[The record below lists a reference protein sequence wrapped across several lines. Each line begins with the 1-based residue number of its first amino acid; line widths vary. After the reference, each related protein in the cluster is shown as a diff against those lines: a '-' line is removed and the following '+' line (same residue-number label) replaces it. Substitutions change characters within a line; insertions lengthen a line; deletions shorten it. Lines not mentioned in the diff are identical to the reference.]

1 MVTRLGWQWLC
12 LVGSVRLHVF
22 QGQGNRLDLL
32 GSFIRDFNP
41 VVVLERHNQLNEVK
55 RICLEVINERC
66 LWHNFFL
73 INLQGIG
80 DDVAQPF
87 EGNVVAHRVPHGL
100 PCRVAGFG
108 VGAPNTAPEY
118 TTGRSRPT
126 HEFLRQW
133 EARFGNRG
141 RHFRMIHTVRADCLT
156 LRSTVATVSASDTS
170 SDTRGFT
177 HRRGRWVKGG
187 RGGHFRG
194 GSGWDF
200 APPLVRGV
208 FDPIC
213 NVSASRASC
222 TGVCGASAVGGTMAD
237 AGIDRASVIGPVA
250 PSHDHLIDVD
260 PLLGVA
266 RGIETSVGSPVI
278 READV
283 RSMSFDVRPAR
294 LSAFDPEV
302 DQLGPTEMDLAAS
315 LAQSEQA
322 SLTPPVLIP
331 GDETESDDAVRLYL
345 REIGRVPLLNAQ
357 MEVQLAKAIE
367 RGRLAVEALADPKGA
382 RDHRRALR
390 EDAVAGERARDY
402 MIEANL
408 RLVVSIAKKY
418 AGRGMSLL
426 DLIEEGNLGLM
437 KAVEKFDHERGF
449 KFSTYATWW
458 IRQAISRAIA
468 DQSRTIR
475 LPVHIVE
482 KLTKLRNVMPRLEQ
496 ELGRA
501 PNLDEIAEAAGM
513 SSERVHEIMIACRG
527 TLSLETP
534 IGDDGEASLG
544 DFVADRDIEDPVDT
558 AARNILR
565 TEVHGILSELS
576 DRERRILE
584 LRYGLG
590 RREPLT
596 LQEIGVEVGLT
607 RERVRQ
613 IECEALDKLR
623 LAVRSQSLRG
633 LLV

>member
-1 MVTRLGWQWLC
+1 M
-12 LVGSVRLHVF
+12 S
-22 QGQGNRLDLL
+22 
-32 GSFIRDFNP
+32 
-41 VVVLERHNQLNEVK
+41 
-55 RICLEVINERC
+55 
-66 LWHNFFL
+66 
-73 INLQGIG
+73 
-80 DDVAQPF
+80 
-87 EGNVVAHRVPHGL
+87 
-100 PCRVAGFG
+100 
-108 VGAPNTAPEY
+108 
-118 TTGRSRPT
+118 
-126 HEFLRQW
+126 
-133 EARFGNRG
+133 
-141 RHFRMIHTVRADCLT
+141 
-156 LRSTVATVSASDTS
+156 
-170 SDTRGFT
+170 
-177 HRRGRWVKGG
+177 
-187 RGGHFRG
+187 
-194 GSGWDF
+194 
-200 APPLVRGV
+200 
-208 FDPIC
+208 
-213 NVSASRASC
+213 
-222 TGVCGASAVGGTMAD
+222 D
-237 AGIDRASVIGPVA
+237 AGIDRASVLGPVA

-260 PLLGVA
+260 PPLGVA
-266 RGIETSVGSPVI
+266 RSFETTVSPPVF
-278 READV
+278 RETGT
-283 RSMSFDVRPAR
+283 RSMSFDLRPSR
-294 LSAFDPEV
+294 LSSFDPDV

-357 MEVQLAKAIE
+357 TEVQLAKAIE
-367 RGRLAVEALADPKGA
+367 RGRLAVEALADPAGA
-382 RDHRRALR
+382 KDHRRALR

-534 IGDDGEASLG
+534 IGEDGDASLG
-544 DFVADRDIEDPVDT
+544 DFVADREIEDPVDT

-565 TEVHGILSELS
+565 KEVHGILSELS

-590 RREPLT
+590 LRDPLT

-623 LAVRSQSLRG
+623 LAVRSQNLRE

>member
-1 MVTRLGWQWLC
+1 M
-12 LVGSVRLHVF
+12 S
-22 QGQGNRLDLL
+22 
-32 GSFIRDFNP
+32 
-41 VVVLERHNQLNEVK
+41 
-55 RICLEVINERC
+55 
-66 LWHNFFL
+66 
-73 INLQGIG
+73 
-80 DDVAQPF
+80 
-87 EGNVVAHRVPHGL
+87 
-100 PCRVAGFG
+100 
-108 VGAPNTAPEY
+108 
-118 TTGRSRPT
+118 
-126 HEFLRQW
+126 
-133 EARFGNRG
+133 
-141 RHFRMIHTVRADCLT
+141 
-156 LRSTVATVSASDTS
+156 
-170 SDTRGFT
+170 
-177 HRRGRWVKGG
+177 
-187 RGGHFRG
+187 
-194 GSGWDF
+194 
-200 APPLVRGV
+200 
-208 FDPIC
+208 
-213 NVSASRASC
+213 
-222 TGVCGASAVGGTMAD
+222 D
-237 AGIDRASVIGPVA
+237 AGIDRASVLGPVA
-250 PSHDHLIDVD
+250 PSHDRLIDVD
-260 PLLGVA
+260 PPLGVA
-266 RGIETSVGSPVI
+266 RSFETTVSPPVF
-278 READV
+278 RETGT
-283 RSMSFDVRPAR
+283 RSMSFDLRPSR
-294 LSAFDPEV
+294 LSSFDPDV
-302 DQLGPTEMDLAAS
+302 DQLGPTEIDLAAS

-357 MEVQLAKAIE
+357 TEVQLAKAIE
-367 RGRLAVEALADPKGA
+367 RGRLAVEALADPAGA
-382 RDHRRALR
+382 KDHRRALR

-534 IGDDGEASLG
+534 IGEDGDASLG
-544 DFVADRDIEDPVDT
+544 DFVADREIEDPVDT

-565 TEVHGILSELS
+565 KEVHGILSELS

-590 RREPLT
+590 LRDPLT

-623 LAVRSQSLRG
+623 LAVRSQNLRE

>member
-1 MVTRLGWQWLC
+1 M
-12 LVGSVRLHVF
+12 S
-22 QGQGNRLDLL
+22 
-32 GSFIRDFNP
+32 
-41 VVVLERHNQLNEVK
+41 
-55 RICLEVINERC
+55 
-66 LWHNFFL
+66 
-73 INLQGIG
+73 
-80 DDVAQPF
+80 
-87 EGNVVAHRVPHGL
+87 
-100 PCRVAGFG
+100 
-108 VGAPNTAPEY
+108 
-118 TTGRSRPT
+118 
-126 HEFLRQW
+126 
-133 EARFGNRG
+133 
-141 RHFRMIHTVRADCLT
+141 
-156 LRSTVATVSASDTS
+156 
-170 SDTRGFT
+170 
-177 HRRGRWVKGG
+177 
-187 RGGHFRG
+187 
-194 GSGWDF
+194 
-200 APPLVRGV
+200 
-208 FDPIC
+208 
-213 NVSASRASC
+213 
-222 TGVCGASAVGGTMAD
+222 D
-237 AGIDRASVIGPVA
+237 AGIDRANVLGPVA

-260 PLLGVA
+260 PPLGVA
-266 RGIETSVGSPVI
+266 RSFETTVSPPVF
-278 READV
+278 RETGT
-283 RSMSFDVRPAR
+283 RSMSFDLRPSR
-294 LSAFDPEV
+294 LSSFDPDV

-357 MEVQLAKAIE
+357 TEVQLAKAIE
-367 RGRLAVEALADPKGA
+367 RGRLAVEALADPAGA
-382 RDHRRALR
+382 KDHRRALR

-534 IGDDGEASLG
+534 IGEDGDASLG
-544 DFVADRDIEDPVDT
+544 DFVADREIEDPVDT

-565 TEVHGILSELS
+565 KEVHGILSELS

-590 RREPLT
+590 LRDPLT

-623 LAVRSQSLRG
+623 LAVRSQNLRE

>member
-1 MVTRLGWQWLC
+1 M
-12 LVGSVRLHVF
+12 S
-22 QGQGNRLDLL
+22 
-32 GSFIRDFNP
+32 
-41 VVVLERHNQLNEVK
+41 
-55 RICLEVINERC
+55 
-66 LWHNFFL
+66 
-73 INLQGIG
+73 
-80 DDVAQPF
+80 
-87 EGNVVAHRVPHGL
+87 
-100 PCRVAGFG
+100 
-108 VGAPNTAPEY
+108 
-118 TTGRSRPT
+118 
-126 HEFLRQW
+126 
-133 EARFGNRG
+133 
-141 RHFRMIHTVRADCLT
+141 
-156 LRSTVATVSASDTS
+156 
-170 SDTRGFT
+170 
-177 HRRGRWVKGG
+177 
-187 RGGHFRG
+187 
-194 GSGWDF
+194 
-200 APPLVRGV
+200 
-208 FDPIC
+208 
-213 NVSASRASC
+213 
-222 TGVCGASAVGGTMAD
+222 D
-237 AGIDRASVIGPVA
+237 AGIDRASVLGPVA

-260 PLLGVA
+260 PPLGVA
-266 RGIETSVGSPVI
+266 RSFETTVSPPVF
-278 READV
+278 RETGT
-283 RSMSFDVRPAR
+283 RSMSFDLRPSR
-294 LSAFDPEV
+294 LSSFDPDV

-357 MEVQLAKAIE
+357 TEVQLAKAIE
-367 RGRLAVEALADPKGA
+367 RGRLAVEALADPAGA
-382 RDHRRALR
+382 KDHRRALR
-390 EDAVAGERARDY
+390 EDAAAGERARDY

-534 IGDDGEASLG
+534 IGEDGDASLG
-544 DFVADRDIEDPVDT
+544 DFVADREIEDPVDT

-565 TEVHGILSELS
+565 KEVHGILSELS

-590 RREPLT
+590 LRDPLT

-623 LAVRSQSLRG
+623 LAVRSQNLRE

>member
-1 MVTRLGWQWLC
+1 
-12 LVGSVRLHVF
+12 
-22 QGQGNRLDLL
+22 
-32 GSFIRDFNP
+32 
-41 VVVLERHNQLNEVK
+41 
-55 RICLEVINERC
+55 
-66 LWHNFFL
+66 
-73 INLQGIG
+73 
-80 DDVAQPF
+80 
-87 EGNVVAHRVPHGL
+87 
-100 PCRVAGFG
+100 
-108 VGAPNTAPEY
+108 
-118 TTGRSRPT
+118 
-126 HEFLRQW
+126 
-133 EARFGNRG
+133 
-141 RHFRMIHTVRADCLT
+141 
-156 LRSTVATVSASDTS
+156 
-170 SDTRGFT
+170 
-177 HRRGRWVKGG
+177 
-187 RGGHFRG
+187 
-194 GSGWDF
+194 
-200 APPLVRGV
+200 
-208 FDPIC
+208 
-213 NVSASRASC
+213 
-222 TGVCGASAVGGTMAD
+222 MAD
-237 AGIDRASVIGPVA
+237 AGIDRASVLGRLATI
-250 PSHDHLIDVD
+250 HDHLVRVD
-260 PLLGVA
+260 PPLGVA
-266 RGIETSVGSPVI
+266 RNLETTMTSPAF
-278 READV
+278 RESSG
-283 RSMSFDVRPAR
+283 RSMSFDVRPPR
-294 LSAFDPEV
+294 PSAFDPDV

-315 LAQSEQA
+315 LAQSDQA

-331 GDETESDDAVRLYL
+331 GDETESDDAVRMYL

-357 MEVQLAKAIE
+357 TEVQLAKAIE
-367 RGRLAVEALADPKGA
+367 RGRLAVEALADPTEA

-534 IGDDGEASLG
+534 IGEDGDASLG
-544 DFVADRDIEDPVDT
+544 DFVADRELEDPVDT
-558 AARNILR
+558 AARNILQK
-565 TEVHGILSELS
+565 EVHGILSELS

-590 RREPLT
+590 LRDPLT

-623 LAVRSQSLRG
+623 MAVRSQNLRE

>member
-1 MVTRLGWQWLC
+1 M
-12 LVGSVRLHVF
+12 S
-22 QGQGNRLDLL
+22 
-32 GSFIRDFNP
+32 
-41 VVVLERHNQLNEVK
+41 
-55 RICLEVINERC
+55 
-66 LWHNFFL
+66 
-73 INLQGIG
+73 
-80 DDVAQPF
+80 
-87 EGNVVAHRVPHGL
+87 
-100 PCRVAGFG
+100 
-108 VGAPNTAPEY
+108 
-118 TTGRSRPT
+118 
-126 HEFLRQW
+126 
-133 EARFGNRG
+133 
-141 RHFRMIHTVRADCLT
+141 
-156 LRSTVATVSASDTS
+156 
-170 SDTRGFT
+170 
-177 HRRGRWVKGG
+177 
-187 RGGHFRG
+187 
-194 GSGWDF
+194 
-200 APPLVRGV
+200 
-208 FDPIC
+208 
-213 NVSASRASC
+213 
-222 TGVCGASAVGGTMAD
+222 D
-237 AGIDRASVIGPVA
+237 AGIDRASVLGPVA

-260 PLLGVA
+260 PPLGVA
-266 RGIETSVGSPVI
+266 RSFETTVSPPVF
-278 READV
+278 RETGT
-283 RSMSFDVRPAR
+283 RSMSFDLRPSR
-294 LSAFDPEV
+294 LSSFDPDV

-357 MEVQLAKAIE
+357 TEVQLAKAIE
-367 RGRLAVEALADPKGA
+367 RGRLAVEALADPAGA
-382 RDHRRALR
+382 NDQRRALR

-534 IGDDGEASLG
+534 IGEDGDASLG
-544 DFVADRDIEDPVDT
+544 DFVADREIEDPVDT

-565 TEVHGILSELS
+565 KEVHGILSELS

-590 RREPLT
+590 LRDPLT

-623 LAVRSQSLRG
+623 LAVRSQNLRE

>member
-1 MVTRLGWQWLC
+1 M
-12 LVGSVRLHVF
+12 S
-22 QGQGNRLDLL
+22 
-32 GSFIRDFNP
+32 
-41 VVVLERHNQLNEVK
+41 
-55 RICLEVINERC
+55 
-66 LWHNFFL
+66 
-73 INLQGIG
+73 
-80 DDVAQPF
+80 
-87 EGNVVAHRVPHGL
+87 
-100 PCRVAGFG
+100 
-108 VGAPNTAPEY
+108 
-118 TTGRSRPT
+118 
-126 HEFLRQW
+126 
-133 EARFGNRG
+133 
-141 RHFRMIHTVRADCLT
+141 
-156 LRSTVATVSASDTS
+156 
-170 SDTRGFT
+170 
-177 HRRGRWVKGG
+177 
-187 RGGHFRG
+187 
-194 GSGWDF
+194 
-200 APPLVRGV
+200 
-208 FDPIC
+208 
-213 NVSASRASC
+213 
-222 TGVCGASAVGGTMAD
+222 D
-237 AGIDRASVIGPVA
+237 AGIDRASVLGPVA

-260 PLLGVA
+260 PPLGVA
-266 RGIETSVGSPVI
+266 RSFETAVSPPVF
-278 READV
+278 RETGT
-283 RSMSFDVRPAR
+283 RSMSFDLRPSR
-294 LSAFDPEV
+294 LSSFDPDV

-357 MEVQLAKAIE
+357 TEVQLAKAIE
-367 RGRLAVEALADPKGA
+367 RGRLAVEALADPAGA
-382 RDHRRALR
+382 KDHRRALR

-534 IGDDGEASLG
+534 IGEDGDASLG
-544 DFVADRDIEDPVDT
+544 DFVADREIEDPVDT

-565 TEVHGILSELS
+565 KEVHGILSELS

-590 RREPLT
+590 LRDPLT

-623 LAVRSQSLRG
+623 LAVRSQNLRE

>member
-1 MVTRLGWQWLC
+1 M
-12 LVGSVRLHVF
+12 S
-22 QGQGNRLDLL
+22 
-32 GSFIRDFNP
+32 
-41 VVVLERHNQLNEVK
+41 
-55 RICLEVINERC
+55 
-66 LWHNFFL
+66 
-73 INLQGIG
+73 
-80 DDVAQPF
+80 
-87 EGNVVAHRVPHGL
+87 
-100 PCRVAGFG
+100 
-108 VGAPNTAPEY
+108 
-118 TTGRSRPT
+118 
-126 HEFLRQW
+126 
-133 EARFGNRG
+133 
-141 RHFRMIHTVRADCLT
+141 
-156 LRSTVATVSASDTS
+156 
-170 SDTRGFT
+170 
-177 HRRGRWVKGG
+177 
-187 RGGHFRG
+187 
-194 GSGWDF
+194 
-200 APPLVRGV
+200 
-208 FDPIC
+208 
-213 NVSASRASC
+213 
-222 TGVCGASAVGGTMAD
+222 D
-237 AGIDRASVIGPVA
+237 AGIDRASVLGPVA
-250 PSHDHLIDVD
+250 PSHDHLIDAD
-260 PLLGVA
+260 PPLGVA
-266 RGIETSVGSPVI
+266 RSFETTVSPPVFRETGTRSV
-278 READV
+278 
-283 RSMSFDVRPAR
+283 SFDLRPSR
-294 LSAFDPEV
+294 LSPFDPDV

-357 MEVQLAKAIE
+357 TEVQLAKAIE
-367 RGRLAVEALADPKGA
+367 RGRLAVEALADPAGA

-534 IGDDGEASLG
+534 IGEDGDASLG
-544 DFVADRDIEDPVDT
+544 DFVADREIEDPVDT

-565 TEVHGILSELS
+565 KEVHGILSELS

-590 RREPLT
+590 LRDPLT

-623 LAVRSQSLRG
+623 LAVRSQNLRE

>member
-1 MVTRLGWQWLC
+1 M
-12 LVGSVRLHVF
+12 S
-22 QGQGNRLDLL
+22 
-32 GSFIRDFNP
+32 
-41 VVVLERHNQLNEVK
+41 
-55 RICLEVINERC
+55 
-66 LWHNFFL
+66 
-73 INLQGIG
+73 
-80 DDVAQPF
+80 
-87 EGNVVAHRVPHGL
+87 
-100 PCRVAGFG
+100 
-108 VGAPNTAPEY
+108 
-118 TTGRSRPT
+118 
-126 HEFLRQW
+126 
-133 EARFGNRG
+133 
-141 RHFRMIHTVRADCLT
+141 
-156 LRSTVATVSASDTS
+156 
-170 SDTRGFT
+170 
-177 HRRGRWVKGG
+177 
-187 RGGHFRG
+187 
-194 GSGWDF
+194 
-200 APPLVRGV
+200 
-208 FDPIC
+208 
-213 NVSASRASC
+213 
-222 TGVCGASAVGGTMAD
+222 D
-237 AGIDRASVIGPVA
+237 AGIDRASVLGPVA

-260 PLLGVA
+260 PPLGVQ
-266 RGIETSVGSPVI
+266 RSFETTVSPPVF
-278 READV
+278 RETGT
-283 RSMSFDVRPAR
+283 RSMSFDLRPSR
-294 LSAFDPEV
+294 LSSFDPDV

-357 MEVQLAKAIE
+357 TEVQLAKAIE
-367 RGRLAVEALADPKGA
+367 RGRLAVEALADPAGA
-382 RDHRRALR
+382 KDHRRALR

-534 IGDDGEASLG
+534 IGEDGDASLG
-544 DFVADRDIEDPVDT
+544 DFVADREIEDPVDT

-565 TEVHGILSELS
+565 KEVHGILSELS

-590 RREPLT
+590 LRDPLT

-623 LAVRSQSLRG
+623 LAVRSQNLRE

>member
-1 MVTRLGWQWLC
+1 M
-12 LVGSVRLHVF
+12 S
-22 QGQGNRLDLL
+22 
-32 GSFIRDFNP
+32 
-41 VVVLERHNQLNEVK
+41 
-55 RICLEVINERC
+55 
-66 LWHNFFL
+66 
-73 INLQGIG
+73 
-80 DDVAQPF
+80 
-87 EGNVVAHRVPHGL
+87 
-100 PCRVAGFG
+100 
-108 VGAPNTAPEY
+108 
-118 TTGRSRPT
+118 
-126 HEFLRQW
+126 
-133 EARFGNRG
+133 
-141 RHFRMIHTVRADCLT
+141 
-156 LRSTVATVSASDTS
+156 
-170 SDTRGFT
+170 
-177 HRRGRWVKGG
+177 
-187 RGGHFRG
+187 
-194 GSGWDF
+194 
-200 APPLVRGV
+200 
-208 FDPIC
+208 
-213 NVSASRASC
+213 
-222 TGVCGASAVGGTMAD
+222 D
-237 AGIDRASVIGPVA
+237 AGIDRASVLGPVA
-250 PSHDHLIDVD
+250 PSHDHLIDAD
-260 PLLGVA
+260 PPLGVA
-266 RGIETSVGSPVI
+266 RSFETTVSPPVF
-278 READV
+278 RETGT
-283 RSMSFDVRPAR
+283 RSMSFDLRPSR
-294 LSAFDPEV
+294 LSSFDPDV
-302 DQLGPTEMDLAAS
+302 DQLGPTEIDLAAS

-357 MEVQLAKAIE
+357 TEVQLAKAIE
-367 RGRLAVEALADPKGA
+367 RGRLAVEALADPAGA
-382 RDHRRALR
+382 KDHRRALR

-534 IGDDGEASLG
+534 IGEDGDASLG
-544 DFVADRDIEDPVDT
+544 DFVADREIEDPVDT

-565 TEVHGILSELS
+565 KEVHGILSELS

-590 RREPLT
+590 LRDPLT

-623 LAVRSQSLRG
+623 LAVRSQNLRE

>member
-1 MVTRLGWQWLC
+1 M
-12 LVGSVRLHVF
+12 S
-22 QGQGNRLDLL
+22 
-32 GSFIRDFNP
+32 
-41 VVVLERHNQLNEVK
+41 
-55 RICLEVINERC
+55 
-66 LWHNFFL
+66 
-73 INLQGIG
+73 
-80 DDVAQPF
+80 
-87 EGNVVAHRVPHGL
+87 
-100 PCRVAGFG
+100 
-108 VGAPNTAPEY
+108 
-118 TTGRSRPT
+118 
-126 HEFLRQW
+126 
-133 EARFGNRG
+133 
-141 RHFRMIHTVRADCLT
+141 
-156 LRSTVATVSASDTS
+156 
-170 SDTRGFT
+170 
-177 HRRGRWVKGG
+177 
-187 RGGHFRG
+187 
-194 GSGWDF
+194 
-200 APPLVRGV
+200 
-208 FDPIC
+208 
-213 NVSASRASC
+213 
-222 TGVCGASAVGGTMAD
+222 D
-237 AGIDRASVIGPVA
+237 AGIDRASVLGPVA

-260 PLLGVA
+260 PPLGVA
-266 RGIETSVGSPVI
+266 RSFETTVSPPVF
-278 READV
+278 RETGT
-283 RSMSFDVRPAR
+283 RSMSFDLRPSR
-294 LSAFDPEV
+294 LSSFDPDV

-357 MEVQLAKAIE
+357 TEVQLAKAIE
-367 RGRLAVEALADPKGA
+367 RGRLAVEALADPAGA

-534 IGDDGEASLG
+534 IGEDGDASLG
-544 DFVADRDIEDPVDT
+544 DFVADREIEDPVDT

-565 TEVHGILSELS
+565 REVHGILSELS

-590 RREPLT
+590 LRDPLT

-623 LAVRSQSLRG
+623 LAVRSQNLRE

>member
-1 MVTRLGWQWLC
+1 
-12 LVGSVRLHVF
+12 
-22 QGQGNRLDLL
+22 
-32 GSFIRDFNP
+32 
-41 VVVLERHNQLNEVK
+41 
-55 RICLEVINERC
+55 
-66 LWHNFFL
+66 
-73 INLQGIG
+73 
-80 DDVAQPF
+80 
-87 EGNVVAHRVPHGL
+87 
-100 PCRVAGFG
+100 
-108 VGAPNTAPEY
+108 
-118 TTGRSRPT
+118 
-126 HEFLRQW
+126 
-133 EARFGNRG
+133 
-141 RHFRMIHTVRADCLT
+141 
-156 LRSTVATVSASDTS
+156 
-170 SDTRGFT
+170 
-177 HRRGRWVKGG
+177 
-187 RGGHFRG
+187 
-194 GSGWDF
+194 
-200 APPLVRGV
+200 
-208 FDPIC
+208 
-213 NVSASRASC
+213 
-222 TGVCGASAVGGTMAD
+222 MAD

-266 RGIETSVGSPVI
+266 RGIETSVGSPVL
-278 READV
+278 RETDV

>member
-1 MVTRLGWQWLC
+1 M
-12 LVGSVRLHVF
+12 S
-22 QGQGNRLDLL
+22 
-32 GSFIRDFNP
+32 
-41 VVVLERHNQLNEVK
+41 
-55 RICLEVINERC
+55 
-66 LWHNFFL
+66 
-73 INLQGIG
+73 
-80 DDVAQPF
+80 
-87 EGNVVAHRVPHGL
+87 
-100 PCRVAGFG
+100 
-108 VGAPNTAPEY
+108 
-118 TTGRSRPT
+118 
-126 HEFLRQW
+126 
-133 EARFGNRG
+133 
-141 RHFRMIHTVRADCLT
+141 
-156 LRSTVATVSASDTS
+156 
-170 SDTRGFT
+170 
-177 HRRGRWVKGG
+177 
-187 RGGHFRG
+187 
-194 GSGWDF
+194 
-200 APPLVRGV
+200 
-208 FDPIC
+208 
-213 NVSASRASC
+213 
-222 TGVCGASAVGGTMAD
+222 D
-237 AGIDRASVIGPVA
+237 AGIDRASVLGPVA

-260 PLLGVA
+260 PPLGVA
-266 RGIETSVGSPVI
+266 RSFETTVSAPVF
-278 READV
+278 RETGT
-283 RSMSFDVRPAR
+283 RSMSFDLRPSR
-294 LSAFDPEV
+294 LSSFDPDV

-357 MEVQLAKAIE
+357 TEVQLAKAIE
-367 RGRLAVEALADPKGA
+367 RGRLAVEALADPAGA
-382 RDHRRALR
+382 KDHRRALR

-534 IGDDGEASLG
+534 IGEDGDASLG
-544 DFVADRDIEDPVDT
+544 DFVADREIEDPVDT
-558 AARNILR
+558 AARNMLR
-565 TEVHGILSELS
+565 KEVHGILSELS

-590 RREPLT
+590 LRDPLT

-623 LAVRSQSLRG
+623 LAVRSQNLRE

>member
-1 MVTRLGWQWLC
+1 M
-12 LVGSVRLHVF
+12 S
-22 QGQGNRLDLL
+22 
-32 GSFIRDFNP
+32 
-41 VVVLERHNQLNEVK
+41 
-55 RICLEVINERC
+55 
-66 LWHNFFL
+66 
-73 INLQGIG
+73 
-80 DDVAQPF
+80 
-87 EGNVVAHRVPHGL
+87 
-100 PCRVAGFG
+100 
-108 VGAPNTAPEY
+108 
-118 TTGRSRPT
+118 
-126 HEFLRQW
+126 
-133 EARFGNRG
+133 
-141 RHFRMIHTVRADCLT
+141 
-156 LRSTVATVSASDTS
+156 
-170 SDTRGFT
+170 
-177 HRRGRWVKGG
+177 
-187 RGGHFRG
+187 
-194 GSGWDF
+194 
-200 APPLVRGV
+200 
-208 FDPIC
+208 
-213 NVSASRASC
+213 
-222 TGVCGASAVGGTMAD
+222 D
-237 AGIDRASVIGPVA
+237 AGIDRASVLGPVA

-260 PLLGVA
+260 PPLGVA
-266 RGIETSVGSPVI
+266 RSFETTVSPPVF
-278 READV
+278 RETGT
-283 RSMSFDVRPAR
+283 RSMSFDLRPSR
-294 LSAFDPEV
+294 LSSFDPDV

-357 MEVQLAKAIE
+357 TEVQLAKAIE
-367 RGRLAVEALADPKGA
+367 RGRLAVEALADPAGA
-382 RDHRRALR
+382 KDHRRALR

-513 SSERVHEIMIACRG
+513 SSERVHEIIIACRG

-534 IGDDGEASLG
+534 IGEDGDASLG
-544 DFVADRDIEDPVDT
+544 DFVADREIEDPVDT

-565 TEVHGILSELS
+565 KEVHGILSELS

-590 RREPLT
+590 LRDPLT

-623 LAVRSQSLRG
+623 LAVRSQNLRE

>member
-1 MVTRLGWQWLC
+1 M
-12 LVGSVRLHVF
+12 S
-22 QGQGNRLDLL
+22 
-32 GSFIRDFNP
+32 
-41 VVVLERHNQLNEVK
+41 
-55 RICLEVINERC
+55 
-66 LWHNFFL
+66 
-73 INLQGIG
+73 
-80 DDVAQPF
+80 
-87 EGNVVAHRVPHGL
+87 
-100 PCRVAGFG
+100 
-108 VGAPNTAPEY
+108 
-118 TTGRSRPT
+118 
-126 HEFLRQW
+126 
-133 EARFGNRG
+133 
-141 RHFRMIHTVRADCLT
+141 
-156 LRSTVATVSASDTS
+156 
-170 SDTRGFT
+170 
-177 HRRGRWVKGG
+177 
-187 RGGHFRG
+187 
-194 GSGWDF
+194 
-200 APPLVRGV
+200 
-208 FDPIC
+208 
-213 NVSASRASC
+213 
-222 TGVCGASAVGGTMAD
+222 D
-237 AGIDRASVIGPVA
+237 AGIDRASVLGPVA

-260 PLLGVA
+260 PPLGVA
-266 RGIETSVGSPVI
+266 RSFETTVSPPVF
-278 READV
+278 RETGT
-283 RSMSFDVRPAR
+283 RSMSFDLRPSR
-294 LSAFDPEV
+294 LSSFDPDV

-357 MEVQLAKAIE
+357 TEVQLAKAIE
-367 RGRLAVEALADPKGA
+367 RGRLAVEALADPAGA
-382 RDHRRALR
+382 KDQRRVLR

-534 IGDDGEASLG
+534 IGEDGDASLG
-544 DFVADRDIEDPVDT
+544 DFVADREIEDPVDT

-565 TEVHGILSELS
+565 KEVHGILSELS

-590 RREPLT
+590 LRDPLT

-623 LAVRSQSLRG
+623 LAVRSQNLRE

>member
-1 MVTRLGWQWLC
+1 M
-12 LVGSVRLHVF
+12 S
-22 QGQGNRLDLL
+22 
-32 GSFIRDFNP
+32 
-41 VVVLERHNQLNEVK
+41 
-55 RICLEVINERC
+55 
-66 LWHNFFL
+66 
-73 INLQGIG
+73 
-80 DDVAQPF
+80 
-87 EGNVVAHRVPHGL
+87 
-100 PCRVAGFG
+100 
-108 VGAPNTAPEY
+108 
-118 TTGRSRPT
+118 
-126 HEFLRQW
+126 
-133 EARFGNRG
+133 
-141 RHFRMIHTVRADCLT
+141 
-156 LRSTVATVSASDTS
+156 
-170 SDTRGFT
+170 
-177 HRRGRWVKGG
+177 
-187 RGGHFRG
+187 
-194 GSGWDF
+194 
-200 APPLVRGV
+200 
-208 FDPIC
+208 
-213 NVSASRASC
+213 
-222 TGVCGASAVGGTMAD
+222 D
-237 AGIDRASVIGPVA
+237 AGIDRASVLGPVA

-260 PLLGVA
+260 PPLGVA
-266 RGIETSVGSPVI
+266 RSFETTVSPPVF
-278 READV
+278 RETGT
-283 RSMSFDVRPAR
+283 RSMSFDLRPSR
-294 LSAFDPEV
+294 LSSFDPDV

-357 MEVQLAKAIE
+357 TEVQLAKAIE
-367 RGRLAVEALADPKGA
+367 RGRLAVEALADPAGA
-382 RDHRRALR
+382 KDHRRALR

-534 IGDDGEASLG
+534 IGEDGDASLG
-544 DFVADRDIEDPVDT
+544 DFVADRELEDPVDT

-565 TEVHGILSELS
+565 KEVHGILSELS

-590 RREPLT
+590 LRDPLT

-623 LAVRSQSLRG
+623 LAVRSQNLRE

>member
-1 MVTRLGWQWLC
+1 M
-12 LVGSVRLHVF
+12 S
-22 QGQGNRLDLL
+22 
-32 GSFIRDFNP
+32 
-41 VVVLERHNQLNEVK
+41 
-55 RICLEVINERC
+55 
-66 LWHNFFL
+66 
-73 INLQGIG
+73 
-80 DDVAQPF
+80 
-87 EGNVVAHRVPHGL
+87 
-100 PCRVAGFG
+100 
-108 VGAPNTAPEY
+108 
-118 TTGRSRPT
+118 
-126 HEFLRQW
+126 
-133 EARFGNRG
+133 
-141 RHFRMIHTVRADCLT
+141 
-156 LRSTVATVSASDTS
+156 
-170 SDTRGFT
+170 
-177 HRRGRWVKGG
+177 
-187 RGGHFRG
+187 
-194 GSGWDF
+194 
-200 APPLVRGV
+200 
-208 FDPIC
+208 
-213 NVSASRASC
+213 
-222 TGVCGASAVGGTMAD
+222 D
-237 AGIDRASVIGPVA
+237 AGIDRASVLGPVA

-260 PLLGVA
+260 PPLGVA
-266 RGIETSVGSPVI
+266 RSFETTVSPPVF
-278 READV
+278 RETGV
-283 RSMSFDVRPAR
+283 RSMSFDLRPSR
-294 LSAFDPEV
+294 LSSFDPDV

-357 MEVQLAKAIE
+357 TEVQLAKAIE
-367 RGRLAVEALADPKGA
+367 RGRLAVEALADPAGA
-382 RDHRRALR
+382 KDQRRALR

-534 IGDDGEASLG
+534 IGEDGDASLG
-544 DFVADRDIEDPVDT
+544 DFVADREIEDPVDT

-565 TEVHGILSELS
+565 KEVHGILSELS

-590 RREPLT
+590 LRDPLT

-623 LAVRSQSLRG
+623 LAVRSQNLRE

>member
-1 MVTRLGWQWLC
+1 M
-12 LVGSVRLHVF
+12 S
-22 QGQGNRLDLL
+22 
-32 GSFIRDFNP
+32 
-41 VVVLERHNQLNEVK
+41 
-55 RICLEVINERC
+55 
-66 LWHNFFL
+66 
-73 INLQGIG
+73 
-80 DDVAQPF
+80 
-87 EGNVVAHRVPHGL
+87 
-100 PCRVAGFG
+100 
-108 VGAPNTAPEY
+108 
-118 TTGRSRPT
+118 
-126 HEFLRQW
+126 
-133 EARFGNRG
+133 
-141 RHFRMIHTVRADCLT
+141 
-156 LRSTVATVSASDTS
+156 
-170 SDTRGFT
+170 
-177 HRRGRWVKGG
+177 
-187 RGGHFRG
+187 
-194 GSGWDF
+194 
-200 APPLVRGV
+200 
-208 FDPIC
+208 
-213 NVSASRASC
+213 
-222 TGVCGASAVGGTMAD
+222 D
-237 AGIDRASVIGPVA
+237 AGIDRANVLGPVA

-260 PLLGVA
+260 PPLGVA
-266 RGIETSVGSPVI
+266 RSFETTLSPPVF
-278 READV
+278 RETGT
-283 RSMSFDVRPAR
+283 RSMSFDLRPSR
-294 LSAFDPEV
+294 LSSFDPDV

-315 LAQSEQA
+315 LSQSEQA

-357 MEVQLAKAIE
+357 TEVQLAKAIE
-367 RGRLAVEALADPKGA
+367 RGRLAVEALADPAGA
-382 RDHRRALR
+382 KDHRRALR

-534 IGDDGEASLG
+534 IGEDGDASLG
-544 DFVADRDIEDPVDT
+544 DFVADREIEDPVDT

-565 TEVHGILSELS
+565 KEVHGILSELS

-590 RREPLT
+590 LRDPLT

-623 LAVRSQSLRG
+623 LAVGSQNLRE

>member
-1 MVTRLGWQWLC
+1 M
-12 LVGSVRLHVF
+12 S
-22 QGQGNRLDLL
+22 
-32 GSFIRDFNP
+32 
-41 VVVLERHNQLNEVK
+41 
-55 RICLEVINERC
+55 
-66 LWHNFFL
+66 
-73 INLQGIG
+73 
-80 DDVAQPF
+80 
-87 EGNVVAHRVPHGL
+87 
-100 PCRVAGFG
+100 
-108 VGAPNTAPEY
+108 
-118 TTGRSRPT
+118 
-126 HEFLRQW
+126 
-133 EARFGNRG
+133 
-141 RHFRMIHTVRADCLT
+141 
-156 LRSTVATVSASDTS
+156 
-170 SDTRGFT
+170 
-177 HRRGRWVKGG
+177 
-187 RGGHFRG
+187 
-194 GSGWDF
+194 
-200 APPLVRGV
+200 
-208 FDPIC
+208 
-213 NVSASRASC
+213 
-222 TGVCGASAVGGTMAD
+222 D
-237 AGIDRASVIGPVA
+237 AGIDRASVLGPVA

-260 PLLGVA
+260 PPLGVA
-266 RGIETSVGSPVI
+266 RSFETTVSPPVF
-278 READV
+278 RETGT
-283 RSMSFDVRPAR
+283 RSMSFDLRPSR
-294 LSAFDPEV
+294 LSSFDPDV

-357 MEVQLAKAIE
+357 TEVQLAKAIE
-367 RGRLAVEALADPKGA
+367 RGRLAVEALADPAGA

-534 IGDDGEASLG
+534 IGEDGDASLG
-544 DFVADRDIEDPVDT
+544 DFVADREIEDPVDT

-565 TEVHGILSELS
+565 KEVHGILSELS

-590 RREPLT
+590 LRDPLT

-623 LAVRSQSLRG
+623 LAVRSQNLRE

>member
-1 MVTRLGWQWLC
+1 M
-12 LVGSVRLHVF
+12 S
-22 QGQGNRLDLL
+22 
-32 GSFIRDFNP
+32 
-41 VVVLERHNQLNEVK
+41 
-55 RICLEVINERC
+55 
-66 LWHNFFL
+66 
-73 INLQGIG
+73 
-80 DDVAQPF
+80 
-87 EGNVVAHRVPHGL
+87 
-100 PCRVAGFG
+100 
-108 VGAPNTAPEY
+108 
-118 TTGRSRPT
+118 
-126 HEFLRQW
+126 
-133 EARFGNRG
+133 
-141 RHFRMIHTVRADCLT
+141 
-156 LRSTVATVSASDTS
+156 
-170 SDTRGFT
+170 
-177 HRRGRWVKGG
+177 
-187 RGGHFRG
+187 
-194 GSGWDF
+194 
-200 APPLVRGV
+200 
-208 FDPIC
+208 
-213 NVSASRASC
+213 
-222 TGVCGASAVGGTMAD
+222 D
-237 AGIDRASVIGPVA
+237 AGIDRASVLGPVA

-260 PLLGVA
+260 PPLGVA
-266 RGIETSVGSPVI
+266 RSFETTVSPPVF
-278 READV
+278 RETGV
-283 RSMSFDVRPAR
+283 RSMSFDLRPSR
-294 LSAFDPEV
+294 LSSFDPDV

-357 MEVQLAKAIE
+357 TEVQLAKAIE
-367 RGRLAVEALADPKGA
+367 RGRLAVEALADPAGA
-382 RDHRRALR
+382 KDQRRALR
-390 EDAVAGERARDY
+390 EDAVAGERARGY

-534 IGDDGEASLG
+534 IGEDGDASLG
-544 DFVADRDIEDPVDT
+544 DFVADREIEDPVDT

-565 TEVHGILSELS
+565 KEVHGILSELS

-590 RREPLT
+590 LRDPLT

-623 LAVRSQSLRG
+623 LAVRSQNLRE

>member
-1 MVTRLGWQWLC
+1 M
-12 LVGSVRLHVF
+12 S
-22 QGQGNRLDLL
+22 
-32 GSFIRDFNP
+32 
-41 VVVLERHNQLNEVK
+41 
-55 RICLEVINERC
+55 
-66 LWHNFFL
+66 
-73 INLQGIG
+73 
-80 DDVAQPF
+80 
-87 EGNVVAHRVPHGL
+87 
-100 PCRVAGFG
+100 
-108 VGAPNTAPEY
+108 
-118 TTGRSRPT
+118 
-126 HEFLRQW
+126 
-133 EARFGNRG
+133 
-141 RHFRMIHTVRADCLT
+141 
-156 LRSTVATVSASDTS
+156 
-170 SDTRGFT
+170 
-177 HRRGRWVKGG
+177 
-187 RGGHFRG
+187 
-194 GSGWDF
+194 
-200 APPLVRGV
+200 
-208 FDPIC
+208 
-213 NVSASRASC
+213 
-222 TGVCGASAVGGTMAD
+222 D
-237 AGIDRASVIGPVA
+237 AGIDRASVLGPVA

-260 PLLGVA
+260 PPLGVA
-266 RGIETSVGSPVI
+266 RSVETTVSPPVF
-278 READV
+278 RETGT
-283 RSMSFDVRPAR
+283 RSMSFDLRPSR
-294 LSAFDPEV
+294 LSSFDPDV

-357 MEVQLAKAIE
+357 TEVQLAKAIE
-367 RGRLAVEALADPKGA
+367 RGRLAVEALADPAGA
-382 RDHRRALR
+382 KDHRRALR

-534 IGDDGEASLG
+534 IGEDGDASLG
-544 DFVADRDIEDPVDT
+544 DFVADREIEDPVDT

-565 TEVHGILSELS
+565 KEVHGILSELS

-590 RREPLT
+590 LRDPLT

-623 LAVRSQSLRG
+623 LAVRSQNLRE

>member
-1 MVTRLGWQWLC
+1 M
-12 LVGSVRLHVF
+12 S
-22 QGQGNRLDLL
+22 
-32 GSFIRDFNP
+32 
-41 VVVLERHNQLNEVK
+41 
-55 RICLEVINERC
+55 
-66 LWHNFFL
+66 
-73 INLQGIG
+73 
-80 DDVAQPF
+80 
-87 EGNVVAHRVPHGL
+87 
-100 PCRVAGFG
+100 
-108 VGAPNTAPEY
+108 
-118 TTGRSRPT
+118 
-126 HEFLRQW
+126 
-133 EARFGNRG
+133 
-141 RHFRMIHTVRADCLT
+141 
-156 LRSTVATVSASDTS
+156 
-170 SDTRGFT
+170 
-177 HRRGRWVKGG
+177 
-187 RGGHFRG
+187 
-194 GSGWDF
+194 
-200 APPLVRGV
+200 
-208 FDPIC
+208 
-213 NVSASRASC
+213 
-222 TGVCGASAVGGTMAD
+222 D
-237 AGIDRASVIGPVA
+237 AGIDRASVLGPVA

-260 PLLGVA
+260 PPLGVA
-266 RGIETSVGSPVI
+266 RSFETTVSAPVF
-278 READV
+278 RETGT
-283 RSMSFDVRPAR
+283 RSMSFDLRPSR
-294 LSAFDPEV
+294 LSSFDPDV
-302 DQLGPTEMDLAAS
+302 DQLGPTEIDLAAS

-357 MEVQLAKAIE
+357 TEVQLAKAIE
-367 RGRLAVEALADPKGA
+367 RGRLAVEALADPAGA
-382 RDHRRALR
+382 KDHRRALR

-534 IGDDGEASLG
+534 IGEDGDASLG
-544 DFVADRDIEDPVDT
+544 DFVADREIEDPVDT

-565 TEVHGILSELS
+565 KEVHGILSELS

-590 RREPLT
+590 LRDPLT

-623 LAVRSQSLRG
+623 LAVRSQNLRE

>member
-1 MVTRLGWQWLC
+1 M
-12 LVGSVRLHVF
+12 S
-22 QGQGNRLDLL
+22 
-32 GSFIRDFNP
+32 
-41 VVVLERHNQLNEVK
+41 
-55 RICLEVINERC
+55 
-66 LWHNFFL
+66 
-73 INLQGIG
+73 
-80 DDVAQPF
+80 
-87 EGNVVAHRVPHGL
+87 
-100 PCRVAGFG
+100 
-108 VGAPNTAPEY
+108 
-118 TTGRSRPT
+118 
-126 HEFLRQW
+126 
-133 EARFGNRG
+133 
-141 RHFRMIHTVRADCLT
+141 
-156 LRSTVATVSASDTS
+156 
-170 SDTRGFT
+170 
-177 HRRGRWVKGG
+177 
-187 RGGHFRG
+187 
-194 GSGWDF
+194 
-200 APPLVRGV
+200 
-208 FDPIC
+208 
-213 NVSASRASC
+213 
-222 TGVCGASAVGGTMAD
+222 D
-237 AGIDRASVIGPVA
+237 AGIDRASVLGPVA

-260 PLLGVA
+260 PPLGVA
-266 RGIETSVGSPVI
+266 RSFETTVSPPVF
-278 READV
+278 RETGT
-283 RSMSFDVRPAR
+283 RSMSFDLRPSR
-294 LSAFDPEV
+294 LSSFDPDV

-357 MEVQLAKAIE
+357 TEVQLAKAIE
-367 RGRLAVEALADPKGA
+367 RGRLAVEALADPAGA
-382 RDHRRALR
+382 KEHRRALR
-390 EDAVAGERARDY
+390 EDAAAGERARDY

-534 IGDDGEASLG
+534 IGEDGDASLG
-544 DFVADRDIEDPVDT
+544 DFVADREIEDPVDT

-565 TEVHGILSELS
+565 KEVHGILSELS

-590 RREPLT
+590 LRDPLT

-623 LAVRSQSLRG
+623 LAVRSQNLRE

>member
-1 MVTRLGWQWLC
+1 M
-12 LVGSVRLHVF
+12 S
-22 QGQGNRLDLL
+22 
-32 GSFIRDFNP
+32 
-41 VVVLERHNQLNEVK
+41 
-55 RICLEVINERC
+55 
-66 LWHNFFL
+66 
-73 INLQGIG
+73 
-80 DDVAQPF
+80 
-87 EGNVVAHRVPHGL
+87 
-100 PCRVAGFG
+100 
-108 VGAPNTAPEY
+108 
-118 TTGRSRPT
+118 
-126 HEFLRQW
+126 
-133 EARFGNRG
+133 
-141 RHFRMIHTVRADCLT
+141 
-156 LRSTVATVSASDTS
+156 
-170 SDTRGFT
+170 
-177 HRRGRWVKGG
+177 
-187 RGGHFRG
+187 
-194 GSGWDF
+194 
-200 APPLVRGV
+200 
-208 FDPIC
+208 
-213 NVSASRASC
+213 
-222 TGVCGASAVGGTMAD
+222 D
-237 AGIDRASVIGPVA
+237 AGIDRASVLGPVA

-260 PLLGVA
+260 PPLGVA
-266 RGIETSVGSPVI
+266 RSFETTVSPPVF
-278 READV
+278 RETGT
-283 RSMSFDVRPAR
+283 RSMSFDLRPSR
-294 LSAFDPEV
+294 LSSFDPDV

-357 MEVQLAKAIE
+357 TEVQLAKAIE
-367 RGRLAVEALADPKGA
+367 RGRLAVEALADPAGA
-382 RDHRRALR
+382 KDHRRALR

-534 IGDDGEASLG
+534 IGEDGDASLG
-544 DFVADRDIEDPVDT
+544 DFVADREIEEPVDT

-565 TEVHGILSELS
+565 KEVHGILSELS

-590 RREPLT
+590 LRDPLT

-623 LAVRSQSLRG
+623 LAVRSQNLRE